1 MFTRKKEKLRIGDT
15 VRRKGD
21 SSGRTRVVTSVT
33 MGGVVELD
41 EKLDGWLIWDASKLE
56 LVARTVTPAI
66 PCPARNVHA
75 K

>member
-21 SSGRTRVVTSVT
+21 SSGRTRAVTSVT
-33 MGGVVELD
+33 MGDVVELD
-41 EKLDGWLIWDASKLE
+41 EMLDGWLIWDD
-56 LVARTVTPAI
+56 ARTVTPAI
-66 PCPARNVHA
+66 PCPARNIHA